1 MPFDRVKQ
9 FKQVMVDYD
18 CSGTGTPT
26 LTVAVFTD
34 MPGSAMAS
42 RKSVALAATTGRQTK
57 NIPLDG
63 VEGTLIE
70 FSFTPSSTAVAR
82 LYGATLQLR
91 AVGVYL
97 DGTNGEIWQTQPM
110 GFGI

>member
-18 CSGTGTPT
+18 AS
-26 LTVAVFTD
+26 VAGAIDVYTD
-34 MPGSAMAS
+34 MPGGVMTD
-42 RKSVALAATTGRQTK
+42 RKVAFPLPQTTGRQTK
-57 NIPLDG
+57 NVPLDG
-63 VEGTLIE
+63 IEGTLIQ
-70 FSFTPSSTAVAR
+70 FKFTPGATGVMR
-82 LYGATLQLR
+82 LYGGTLQMR

-97 DGTNGEIWQTQPM
+97 DGTNGEFWQTQPM